1 MPYNEVTMTSENDV
15 IELNCIF
22 IRERMYEDLDIVWVK
37 SNQLGLHRVD
47 CNM

>member
-1 MPYNEVTMTSENDV
+1 MTTENDV

-22 IRERMYEDLDIVWVK
+22 ISELEYEDLDIVWLK
-37 SNQLGLHRVD
+37 SYELDLHRIN

>member
-1 MPYNEVTMTSENDV
+1 MPYNEVSMTSKNDV

-22 IRERMYEDLDIVWVK
+22 TSELKYENLDIVWVK